1 MVIFLIVSI
10 MCMRVLQSLFNKRAC
25 LALPDG
31 MSNYILYITIS
42 NAMAAGFALITIFLS
57 GDFSGFDTI
66 TILIATCSGL
76 FLALNS
82 YVGIKSLQGGPIV
95 LSSLFGTAG
104 LFVPCIL
111 GAIFFDETLSFPQ
124 IICILAF
131 LVAALL
137 LVDSSKKIFDGF
149 SMKTLVF
156 LILNLISNGMVMFS
170 QKLFGMCRPE
180 GNVALFSFLTF
191 LIPTVFMAII
201 LPFIYKKEQSGEKLS
216 FPKKLSFYALILAF
230 AVFVVNQFVT
240 LLTPKLSSAVLF
252 TSVNGSAT
260 IISAIVG
267 AVVYKEKI
275 TWKSALGILIGIAAL
290 ICIKIFE

>member
-10 MCMRVLQSLFNKRAC
+10 ICMRVLQSLFNKRAC
-25 LALPDG
+25 LALPAG
-31 MSNYILYITIS
+31 ISNYILYITIS
-42 NAMAAGFALITIFLS
+42 QGMAAGFALITIFMS
-57 GDFSGFDTI
+57 GDFGGFDAT
-66 TILIATCSGL
+66 TILIATCSGI
-76 FLALNS
+76 FLALNY

-104 LFVPCIL
+104 LIVPCIL
-111 GAIFFDETLSFPQ
+111 GAIFFNETLSFPQ
-124 IICILAF
+124 ILCIFAF
-131 LVAALL
+131 LVAAVL

-149 SMKTLVF
+149 STKTLVF

-170 QKLFGMCRPE
+170 QKLFGMCRPD

-191 LIPTVFMAII
+191 LIPTVFQAIS
-201 LPFIYKKEQSGEKLS
+201 LPFIHKKQPSSEKLS
-216 FPKKLSFYALILAF
+216 FPKKLAYYALILAF

-267 AVVYKEKI
+267 AIAYKEKI
-275 TWKSALGILIGIAAL
+275 TWKSALGILIGIVAL
-290 ICIKIFE
+290 ICIKVFE